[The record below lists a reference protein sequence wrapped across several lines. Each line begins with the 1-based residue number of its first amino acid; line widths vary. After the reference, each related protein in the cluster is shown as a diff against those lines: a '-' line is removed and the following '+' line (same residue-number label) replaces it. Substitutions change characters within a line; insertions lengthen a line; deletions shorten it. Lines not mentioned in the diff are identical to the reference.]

1 VSKDKQ
7 LNGGGI
13 SVGVD
18 SAHPKRSDNG
28 PNSPTPDKGETKT
41 GILATIG
48 PGLVTGAADDDPSGI
63 ATYSQIGAAYGYSM
77 LWSMVLTYPLM
88 AGIQEIAA
96 YIGRVTGHGIA
107 GNLRRYYSPWILY
120 PIVLLMVVAN
130 VINLGA
136 DIGAMGD
143 AARLLIKGPALIY
156 AAFFAIACVVLEI
169 VSPYDKFARYL
180 KWLCLT
186 LFAYVAT
193 VFVIHVPWRTV
204 AIATFVPSLH
214 FNVSFATSLVAV
226 LGTTISPYLFFWQAG
241 EEVEL
246 EKTNPKAHPLKSKP
260 KDASAQLHRI
270 RVDTYG
276 GMAVSNIIAYLII
289 VATAA
294 TLHAHGITSI
304 QSSTQA
310 AEALR
315 PIAGQ
320 FASTIFAIGIIGT
333 GMLAVP
339 IFAGSAAYAVG
350 ESFKWPVGL
359 NRAPLKARG
368 FYGVVALATIIGLSL
383 CFLHVDPIKALFW
396 SAVINGVA
404 AGPIMVLMMLMVSNK
419 KVMGQ
424 FTAPLYSKWLGWAAT
439 IVMLAAAAALFAT
452 WGKS

>member
-1 VSKDKQ
+1 MSKEKVSDEPSSNTNSHSANGSKQ
-7 LNGGGI
+7 
-13 SVGVD
+13 
-18 SAHPKRSDNG
+18 DNG
-28 PNSPTPDKGETKT
+28 PDSPTPDKGSTKT
-41 GILATIG
+41 GILQTLG

-63 ATYSQIGAAYGYSM
+63 ATYSQIGAAYGYTM

-96 YIGRVTGHGIA
+96 QIGRVTGHGIA
-107 GNLRRYYSPWILY
+107 GNLRRYYSPWLLY
-120 PIVLLMVVAN
+120 PIVGIMVIAN

-143 AARLLIKGPALIY
+143 AAHLLIHGPAQVY
-156 AAFFAIACVVLEI
+156 AAGFAIITIVLEI
-169 VSPYDKFARYL
+169 ASPYDKYARYL

-193 VFVIHVPWRTV
+193 IFVIHVPWKQV
-204 AIATFVPSLH
+204 VIATFVPTFH
-214 FNVSFATSLVAV
+214 FNVTFATSLVAV

-246 EKTNPKAHPLKSKP
+246 EKANPKEYPLKKKP
-260 KDASAQLHRI
+260 RDAPAQLHRI
-270 RVDTYG
+270 RVDTYS

-294 TLHAHGITSI
+294 ALHTHGITNI

-315 PIAGQ
+315 PIAGP
-320 FASTIFAIGIIGT
+320 FASIIFAVGIIGT

-339 IFAGSAAYAVG
+339 IFAGSAAYAIG
-350 ESFKWPVGL
+350 ESLKWPVGL
-359 NRAPLKARG
+359 NRAPLQARG
-368 FYGVVALATIIGLSL
+368 FYFIVALSTIIGLGL

-396 SAVINGVA
+396 SAVLNGVA
-404 AGPIMVLMMLMVSNK
+404 AGPIMVLMMFMASNK
-419 KVMGQ
+419 KVMAQ
-424 FTAPLYSKWLGWAAT
+424 FTLPLYLKCLGWAGT
-439 IVMLAAAAALFAT
+439 FVMLAAAVGLFAT
-452 WGKS
+452 WGK